1 MILTVFRMENE
12 LRDSIREEIVEC
24 YNTKNS
30 EKLKELFE
38 LHQNIDIAEAMES
51 LDDVAIFLYVFRTVN
66 DEYSADVFSDL
77 SAEKQEMIINSFGDK
92 QLIELLNNSFT
103 DDIVDSLEDLP
114 ANVSSR
120 ILRVAPKELRNDIN
134 RLLNYKANT
143 AGSIMTTEYVELK
156 DTLTVKEAIN
166 FIREKGRDAET
177 IYTIFVKD
185 NRRNMVGT
193 IDLDDLIF
201 AKEEDPISEVMNRDF
216 VTCKVSDDQEEVAN
230 MFKRYDL
237 QAMAVLNNE
246 NKLCG
251 IITIDD
257 AVDILV
263 EEATEDIAHLGQVSN
278 MDDPYLKTPILSL
291 VKKCVPWIIILMI
304 LQVFSSMIISGFE
317 SEIAKFAILSV
328 FTPLIMDAGGNSGGQ
343 TTTII
348 VRALALDEF
357 KKGDMKK
364 VVWKEFRVAL
374 IIAAMV
380 SIFAFAWLMFEMSVG
395 IVKCTASS
403 NSGSA
408 ILNTDNDWV
417 VRLVVSALVAGTL
430 FVTILVA
437 RMLGSM
443 LPFLAKKLKRDPAV
457 MCSPLITTTVDVI
470 SLLTYFLLWSYVFGP
485 MILG

>member
-1 MILTVFRMENE
+1 MEVE
-12 LRDSIREEIVEC
+12 TRDLIREEIVEC
-24 YNTKNS
+24 YRTKNA
-30 EKLKELFE
+30 ERLKELFE
-38 LHQNIDIAEAMES
+38 LHQNIDIAEAMEP

-66 DEYSADVFSDL
+66 DEYAAEVFADL
-77 SAEKQEMIINSFGDK
+77 SAEKQEMIVNSFSDK

-103 DDIVDSLEDLP
+103 DDIVDSLEYLP

-120 ILRVAPKELRNDIN
+120 ILKVAPKDLRNDIN
-134 RLLNYKANT
+134 RLLNYKDNT
-143 AGSIMTTEYVELK
+143 AGSIMTTEFVELR

-185 NRRNMVGT
+185 SKRNMVGT

-201 AKEEDPISEVMNRDF
+201 AKEDEPISEVMNRDF
-216 VTCKVSDDQEEVAN
+216 VTCKVTDDQEEVAN

-237 QAMAVLNNE
+237 QAMAVLNSE

-257 AVDILV
+257 AVDVLV

-278 MDDPYLKTPILSL
+278 MDTPYLETPIFSL
-291 VKKCVPWIIILMI
+291 VKKCVPWIVVLMI

-357 KKGDMKK
+357 KKGDMKR
-364 VVWKEFRVAL
+364 VIWKEFRVAL
-374 IIAAMV
+374 IIAACI
-380 SIFAFAWLMFEMSVG
+380 SIFAFGWLMFEMSVG
-395 IVKCTASS
+395 IVKCTADS

-408 ILNTDNDWV
+408 ILATNNDWV
-417 VRLVVSALVAGTL
+417 VRLVVAGLVAGTL

-443 LPFLAKKLKRDPAV
+443 FPFLAKKLKKDPAV